1 MARFS
6 VQHEPTKKW
15 VQEDE
20 SGVFLQEGDDYLMT
34 YKTRDLA
41 QKAIDEHYKVY
52 YTTIDSDDFQ
62 TEDGAYPFNEFN
74 IVEV

>member
-1 MARFS
+1 MARFAI
-6 VQHEPTKKW
+6 QHEPTKRW

-20 SGVFLQEGDDYLMT
+20 SGVFLQEDDNYLFS
-34 YKTRDLA
+34 YKTKDLA

-52 YTTIDSDDFQ
+52 YTTLGSDNFE
-62 TEDGAYPFNEFN
+62 TEDGPYPFEEFN